1 MLAMACARFL
11 KIGAQMKTEAKQKG
25 RKSPNFIPHEIAI
38 ERVKKSF
45 ERSKADTSKKPIE
58 FVEVK

>member
-1 MLAMACARFL
+1 
-11 KIGAQMKTEAKQKG
+11 MKTDSKQKG
-25 RKSPNFIPHEIAI
+25 KKSPNFIPHEIAI

-45 ERSKADTSKKPIE
+45 ERSKANTSKKPTK

>member
-1 MLAMACARFL
+1 MNNS
-11 KIGAQMKTEAKQKG
+11 TKQKG
-25 RKSPNFIPHEIAI
+25 KKSRNFIPHEIAI

-45 ERSKADTSKKPIE
+45 ERSKADTDKKPTE

>member
-1 MLAMACARFL
+1 
-11 KIGAQMKTEAKQKG
+11 MKTVSKQKG
-25 RKSPNFIPHEIAI
+25 KKSPNFIPHEIAI

-45 ERSKADTSKKPIE
+45 ERSKTDTGKKLTE